1 MAFKDTLLTFT
12 TYPDPTP
19 AAVIDDALGVAEALG
34 SQLSAIACAVER
46 RAPGGFLA
54 DMVINFPAM
63 AAAEFKKS
71 RLSADDLL
79 AAFKA
84 DAQRRGIFQ
93 DAIVKECGPAEV
105 LDVLTAAARLR
116 DLTLVPVPVGDMI
129 DQWFAEAI
137 IFGSGRPTMILPH
150 ERKRRGAV
158 SLDVA
163 IVAWDFSR
171 AAARAVADAMP
182 MLARAKRVHVLTVS
196 NEKALDPERSGSE
209 LATYLGRH
217 GIETVVDHVDAAG
230 RKIGAVLEAQIEKA
244 QADVLVM
251 GAFGHSRLR
260 EFVLGGA
267 TRTMLMTPPVPVFLS
282 H

>member
-1 MAFKDTLLTFT
+1 MAFKATLLTYT

-19 AAVIDDALGVAEALG
+19 VTVIDDALGMAEALG
-34 SQLSAIACAVER
+34 SRLSAIACAVQR
-46 RAPGGFLA
+46 RAPGSFLA
-54 DMVINFPAM
+54 DMVVNCPAM
-63 AAAEFKKS
+63 AAAEFRKS

-93 DAIVKECGPAEV
+93 DAIVKECGPADV
-105 LDVLTAAARLR
+105 PDVLTAAARLR

-171 AAARAVADAMP
+171 AAPRRGRSP
-182 MLARAKRVHVLTVS
+182 MRCRCWRGPNVC
-196 NEKALDPERSGSE
+196 
-209 LATYLGRH
+209 
-217 GIETVVDHVDAAG
+217 
-230 RKIGAVLEAQIEKA
+230 
-244 QADVLVM
+244 M
-251 GAFGHSRLR
+251 C
-260 EFVLGGA
+260 
-267 TRTMLMTPPVPVFLS
+267 
-282 H
+282 